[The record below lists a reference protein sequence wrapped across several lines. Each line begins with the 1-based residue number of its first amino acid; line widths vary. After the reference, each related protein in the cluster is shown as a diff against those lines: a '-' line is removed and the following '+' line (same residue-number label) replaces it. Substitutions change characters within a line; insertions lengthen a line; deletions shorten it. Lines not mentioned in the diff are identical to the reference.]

1 VRQAQQVMLAILA
14 EARNAREYRLRL
26 KDVFSLARTL
36 LARLRSGKV
45 PAAQLLITNRLS
57 RKPGEY
63 RSRQAVALAARE
75 LEARGV
81 ALAPGESIEYIL
93 TAGGG
98 ARPFEAWS
106 AEDRYDVARYEEL
119 FVRMLETLAVPAG
132 LGRKEIVERLTGI
145 GQPELLGSEAAKGA
159 MAALVGAGHG
169 VPLPSLPACDDPILD
184 NPQLRPAPRLLRPE
198 ESGLQ

>member
-1 VRQAQQVMLAILA
+1 
-14 EARNAREYRLRL
+14 
-26 KDVFSLARTL
+26 
-36 LARLRSGKV
+36 V

-63 RSRQAVALAARE
+63 RSRQAVALAARA

-98 ARPFEAWS
+98 ARPFEAWT

-119 FVRMLETLAVPAG
+119 FVRMLETLAVPTG
-132 LGRKEIVERLTGI
+132 LGRKEILERLTGI
-145 GQPELLGSEAAKGA
+145 GQPELLASAA
-159 MAALVGAGHG
+159 
-169 VPLPSLPACDDPILD
+169 PLPLIETGLTALPEALGCAAELAPQAGLAVITHVDVD
-184 NPQLRPAPRLLRPE
+184 NGRAN
-198 ESGLQ
+198 

>member
-1 VRQAQQVMLAILA
+1 VRRHDTIVVREAQQAMLAILG
-14 EARNAREYRLRL
+14 EARSARAYRRQLEE
-26 KDVFSLARTL
+26 VFALARTL

-81 ALAPGESIEYIL
+81 TLAPGESIEYIL

-98 ARPFEAWS
+98 ARPFEAWT
-106 AEDRYDVARYEEL
+106 ADDRYDVARYGV
-119 FVRMLETLAVPAG
+119 VRGKQGPAVPG
-132 LGRKEIVERLTGI
+132 LGQGDISLTGI
-145 GQPELLGSEAAKGA
+145 GQPELLHR
-159 MAALVGAGHG
+159 VTCH
-169 VPLPSLPACDDPILD
+169 
-184 NPQLRPAPRLLRPE
+184 R
-198 ESGLQ
+198 